1 MSTFFFRSVYGQLNR
16 SYLCR
21 AVCRS
26 QALQQCIVYQLFAH
40 EAESSFFF
48 TRLVSGYCDKSAKEK
63 VEKMIDVDTKVAQK
77 SSCSIMLSISRVV
90 SQLIAR
96 AAAPPH
102 VAYLRI
108 TQSLLLPCS
117 SFLFD
122 IIFSQQ
128 VQQQC
133 IEQYIN
139 PQWGQ
144 SRFFFKFI
152 YSFNLSRQ
160 FSSLIFCRRLK
171 PKEISREIYMYVG
184 VWPHCALP
192 GSYMAQVQYIGYRLN
207 YVTQGSRNNA
217 CRAEYL
223 LKCKRQ
229 FSS

>member
-1 MSTFFFRSVYGQLNR
+1 MDNLIIHIYAVLYVEVRHCSSV
-16 SYLCR
+16 
-21 AVCRS
+21 
-26 QALQQCIVYQLFAH
+26 QCTTSCLHTKQSRV
-40 EAESSFFF
+40 FFF

-90 SQLIAR
+90 SQLKAR
-96 AAAPPH
+96 AAPPPPH

-128 VQQQC
+128 VQQQS

-144 SRFFFKFI
+144 NYFSKFI
-152 YSFNLSRQ
+152 YPFNLSRQ
-160 FSSLIFCRRLK
+160 F
-171 PKEISREIYMYVG
+171 PV
-184 VWPHCALP
+184 
-192 GSYMAQVQYIGYRLN
+192 
-207 YVTQGSRNNA
+207 
-217 CRAEYL
+217 
-223 LKCKRQ
+223 
-229 FSS
+229 

>member
-1 MSTFFFRSVYGQLNR
+1 MHNLIIHIYAVLY
-16 SYLCR
+16 
-21 AVCRS
+21 VCRS
-26 QALQQCIVYQLFAH
+26 QALQQCIVYYQLFAH

-90 SQLIAR
+90 SQLKAR
-96 AAAPPH
+96 AAPPPH

-133 IEQYIN
+133 IELYSSILIHN
-139 PQWGQ
+139 GAKV
-144 SRFFFKFI
+144 SFLKFI

-160 FSSLIFCRRLK
+160 F
-171 PKEISREIYMYVG
+171 PV
-184 VWPHCALP
+184 
-192 GSYMAQVQYIGYRLN
+192 
-207 YVTQGSRNNA
+207 
-217 CRAEYL
+217 
-223 LKCKRQ
+223 
-229 FSS
+229 

>member
-1 MSTFFFRSVYGQLNR
+1 MRNLIIHIYAVLY
-16 SYLCR
+16 
-21 AVCRS
+21 VCRS
-26 QALQQCIVYQLFAH
+26 QALQQCIVYYQLFAH

-90 SQLIAR
+90 SQLKAR
-96 AAAPPH
+96 AAPPPH

-128 VQQQC
+128 VQQQWC
-133 IEQYIN
+133 IKAVQQYIN

-144 SRFFFKFI
+144 SRFQFYILLQFHEKVSSF
-152 YSFNLSRQ
+152 SFN
-160 FSSLIFCRRLK
+160 RRSK
-171 PKEISREIYMYVG
+171 PNKIPRE
-184 VWPHCALP
+184 L
-192 GSYMAQVQYIGYRLN
+192 
-207 YVTQGSRNNA
+207 
-217 CRAEYL
+217 
-223 LKCKRQ
+223 
-229 FSS
+229 

>member
-1 MSTFFFRSVYGQLNR
+1 MDNLIIHIYAVLYVEVRHCSSV
-16 SYLCR
+16 
-21 AVCRS
+21 
-26 QALQQCIVYQLFAH
+26 QCTTSCLHTKQSRV
-40 EAESSFFF
+40 FFF

-96 AAAPPH
+96 APPPPPH

-128 VQQQC
+128 VQQQ
-133 IEQYIN
+133 YIN

-144 SRFFFKFI
+144 NHFFDL
-152 YSFNLSRQ
+152 YTLFNLSRQ
-160 FSSLIFCRRLK
+160 F
-171 PKEISREIYMYVG
+171 PV
-184 VWPHCALP
+184 
-192 GSYMAQVQYIGYRLN
+192 
-207 YVTQGSRNNA
+207 
-217 CRAEYL
+217 
-223 LKCKRQ
+223 
-229 FSS
+229 